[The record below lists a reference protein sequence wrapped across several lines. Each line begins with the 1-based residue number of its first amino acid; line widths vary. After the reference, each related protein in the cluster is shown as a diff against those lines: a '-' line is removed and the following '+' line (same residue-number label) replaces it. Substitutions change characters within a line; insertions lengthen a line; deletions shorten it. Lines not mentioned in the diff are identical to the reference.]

1 MYYLYLIRCAGNRL
15 YTGITTDPA
24 RRFREHRGEKPGGAR
39 FTGANPP
46 ESLEMVWTAP
56 DRSAA
61 QRVRE
66 QMEES
71 SWLLEEDCTPRELMA
86 VLGKAKL
93 CLAMRLH
100 TLIFAARMAVP
111 SMGLVYDPKV
121 DSYLKELDLPSAG
134 EVERF
139 DVDRACQVCDELM
152 ADYDRILARLKERSA
167 ALSAAARE
175 NEALLL
181 ELLRKKS

>member
-1 MYYLYLIRCAGNRL
+1 
-15 YTGITTDPA
+15 
-24 RRFREHRGEKPGGAR
+24 
-39 FTGANPP
+39 
-46 ESLEMVWTAP
+46 
-56 DRSAA
+56 
-61 QRVRE
+61 
-66 QMEES
+66 
-71 SWLLEEDCTPRELMA
+71 
-86 VLGKAKL
+86 
-93 CLAMRLH
+93 MRLH

-111 SMGLVYDPKV
+111 TVGLVYDPKV

>member
-61 QRVRE
+61 QRAE
-66 QMEES
+66 
-71 SWLLEEDCTPRELMA
+71 
-86 VLGKAKL
+86 
-93 CLAMRLH
+93 
-100 TLIFAARMAVP
+100 
-111 SMGLVYDPKV
+111 Y
-121 DSYLKELDLPSAG
+121 
-134 EVERF
+134 
-139 DVDRACQVCDELM
+139 
-152 ADYDRILARLKERSA
+152 RLKHRTRVEKERLIA
-167 ALSAAARE
+167 HPEELPG
-175 NEALLL
+175 LL
-181 ELLRKKS
+181 ELPETEFRPCLEPWQTALKENGLEL